1 MVQVE
6 TSQLTAE
13 CNTWRDAL
21 RKQRDEFT
29 QHKMT
34 LQQAAAHSLSKD
46 QLQQVEHLQNQFHIQ
61 LINIHD
67 LKHAIKAQCRRID
80 YAMQDAG
87 HLKEETFAKHE
98 ELFDQYQNLTVM
110 LQELRSEFESFLAT
124 A

>member
-6 TSQLTAE
+6 TSQLAAE
-13 CNTWRDAL
+13 CNNWREAL
-21 RKQRDEFT
+21 RKSRDEFT
-29 QHKMT
+29 QHKIT
-34 LQQAAAHSLSKD
+34 LQQAASQPLSKD

-67 LKHAIKAQCRRID
+67 LKHAIKAQCRMIEYEMKD
-80 YAMQDAG
+80 GG

-98 ELFDQYQNLTVM
+98 ELFDQYQNLIIT
-110 LQELRSEFESFLAT
+110 LQDVRSELDSFLAK